1 VRTSVGAMLSTVAT
15 GGHREAAEQSLR
27 LSCQHPEPN
36 GLRFATDRGDPGRDV
51 TLLSSRLPPDAVRQR
66 EQPDEWND

>member
-1 VRTSVGAMLSTVAT
+1 VAT

-36 GLRFATDRGDPGRDV
+36 GLRLPPTAVIRAV
-51 TLLSSRLPPDAVRQR
+51 TLLLSSRPPPDAAR
-66 EQPDEWND
+66 